1 MSVPNGVARELVVEE
16 KNLANRE
23 GMCGEVTAGVKWSG
37 QVMGLRE
44 WVLGVFLPSILEKY
58 CWFGKSKGFDQL
70 TKEKVRKCMAEIG
83 MDADYQNNST

>member
-1 MSVPNGVARELVVEE
+1 MPNATDPCCPRTGNECPNGVARELVVEE

-44 WVLGVFLPSILEKY
+44 WVLGVFVPPILEKY
-58 CWFGKSKGFDQL
+58 C
-70 TKEKVRKCMAEIG
+70 
-83 MDADYQNNST
+83 